1 MLKSTAFDEPPAS
14 AHDRQRVLEAQCPAG
29 RQLQLRAILVGR
41 VRYTVDEDRTFLPFE
56 WNAAEPCDQG
66 FIGLAAVDPGVQTFT
81 RLPCGASMVVM
92 YLHDARRWTGSAGH
106 GILTA

>member
-1 MLKSTAFDEPPAS
+1 VIGNACSKPS
-14 AHDRQRVLEAQCPAG
+14 AQQADNCSYAPSWW
-29 RQLQLRAILVGR
+29 GR
-41 VRYTVDEDRTFLPFE
+41 VRCTVGEDRIFLPFE

>member
-1 MLKSTAFDEPPAS
+1 MFSYVAPIEASASTAITGVITQRALPVTERRTWRNIQVVSAS
-14 AHDRQRVLEAQCPAG
+14 ISGGHPQFTA
-29 RQLQLRAILVGR
+29 
-41 VRYTVDEDRTFLPFE
+41 
-56 WNAAEPCDQG
+56 
-66 FIGLAAVDPGVQTFT
+66 LAAVDPGVQTFT